1 MWNGPAPQRKYNRAI
16 HTQWRSSGT
25 TRAARCPPG
34 IHQLDLARW
43 LCGVDYPRSVYC
55 VGGLFNSQG
64 AAETPDTQA
73 ATFEFPNLLM
83 TYEQTLYTPYML
95 ESDDGIRNGDIF
107 PYWPRMPRGSNS
119 TASKA

>member
-1 MWNGPAPQRKYNRAI
+1 MTIVSYQ
-16 HTQWRSSGT
+16 
-25 TRAARCPPG
+25 G

-55 VGGLFNSQG
+55 VGGIFNSQG
-64 AAETPDTQA
+64 AAETLDTQA

-107 PYWPRMPRGSNS
+107 PYWPQNATRIELYGE
-119 TASKA
+119 